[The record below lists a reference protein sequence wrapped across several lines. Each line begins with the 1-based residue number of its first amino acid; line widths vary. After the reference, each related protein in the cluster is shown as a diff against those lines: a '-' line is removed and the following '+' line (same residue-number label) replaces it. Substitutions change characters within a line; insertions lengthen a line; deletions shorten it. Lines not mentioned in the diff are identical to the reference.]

1 MQSQAC
7 LCSSL
12 RKPGKCWLA
21 RYSPPKCL
29 PFFLLHC
36 SSSAPSAGPQRSLS
50 NVSLG
55 GGGRTHT
62 FGGEQIV
69 RVLIGNSPLPG
80 ATLKSA
86 NHVRVI
92 MEIVGQSFGLP
103 IKVPPTPLCSLNC
116 PGVAHAVCPHCVMC
130 EYRSRQSTSLRAP
143 RSSTGGG
150 CWVTTSA
157 SSLRPSR
164 TTSKSTSTSSR

>member
-1 MQSQAC
+1 VVVV
-7 LCSSL
+7 L
-12 RKPGKCWLA
+12 
-21 RYSPPKCL
+21 
-29 PFFLLHC
+29 
-36 SSSAPSAGPQRSLS
+36 
-50 NVSLG
+50 
-55 GGGRTHT
+55 T

-116 PGVAHAVCPHCVMC
+116 PGV
-130 EYRSRQSTSLRAP
+130 RSR
-143 RSSTGGG
+143 
-150 CWVTTSA
+150 CVSA
-157 SSLRPSR
+157 LCHV
-164 TTSKSTSTSSR
+164 